1 MTPEHKDRRNPYLV
15 LGLPYGASKKEVRKG
30 FAKRARDIKSGKFT
44 VYRNEDLNWALH
56 QLELAE
62 KDPELDIDNFRAP
75 ANQILF
81 DGDNDLGFFNPEI
94 QSLSQKTSELPKS
107 EIQNIIDQAVVEW
120 VSVNFADVI
129 KNLRLPYPTPIK
141 EK

>member
-1 MTPEHKDRRNPYLV
+1 MTPPQKDRRNPYLV

-30 FAKRARDIKSGKFT
+30 FAKRARDLKKGKFT
-44 VYRNEDLNWALH
+44 AYRNEDLNWALH

-62 KDPELDIDNFRAP
+62 KDPELDIENFRAP

-81 DGDNDLGFFNPEI
+81 DGDNDLGFFNPTV
-94 QSLSQKTSELPKS
+94 QPLSQKTSELPKS

-120 VSVNFADVI
+120 IINNFTDVVR
-129 KNLRLPYPTPIK
+129 NLRLPYPTPIK
-141 EK
+141 ES